1 MWTLSAQ
8 RMRTERDPTAY
19 KWMID
24 NFTQSWRNFRSGR
37 IWTLITAS
45 FSHENIGHILFNGFT
60 FFFMARPV
68 LAMLG
73 SRQFL
78 FLYLGGG
85 LFASVGSMAW
95 NLIVKGRDAASY
107 GASGAIYSVVSFLAC
122 VAPTMTFQLYGIIPV
137 PAWLL
142 VTGVFAYDTY
152 SAINDKQ
159 RGTDTAGHV
168 AGLLAG
174 AGYYIIARRRRIL

>member
-1 MWTLSAQ
+1 
-8 RMRTERDPTAY
+8 
-19 KWMID
+19 
-24 NFTQSWRNFRSGR
+24 
-37 IWTLITAS
+37 
-45 FSHENIGHILFNGFT
+45 
-60 FFFMARPV
+60 
-68 LAMLG
+68 MLG

-85 LFASVGSMAW
+85 LVASVGSMVW
-95 NLIVKGRDAASY
+95 NLVVKGRDAASY

-152 SAINDKQ
+152 SAIYDKQ

-174 AGYYIIARRRRIL
+174 MGYYFLVRRRRLL